1 MGVFSKLF
9 KWVMSLLTKLW
20 KLVKKIA
27 PIVLLGLALVCAF
40 AGEWPLAVLF
50 AGASL
55 LLFPG
60 ETAELAAKAVKAV
73 GTVASTAAEAV
84 GSAVGVGVSSL
95 ASASGLIGMVAL
107 GFLLWLFFNRERRA
121 DESEGKTE
129 GPAFSR
135 DAPRFQEG
143 YAL

>member
-1 MGVFSKLF
+1 MEVFSKLF

-55 LLFPG
+55 LLFPK
-60 ETAELAAKAVKAV
+60 ETAEVATKAVKAV
-73 GTVASTAAEAV
+73 GAVASTAAEAI
-84 GSAVGVGVSSL
+84 GSAVGTGVSSL
-95 ASASGLIGMVAL
+95 ASASGFIGMVAL
-107 GFLLWLFFNRERRA
+107 GFFLWLFLNRKKSA
-121 DESEGKTE
+121 DEPDGKEE
-129 GPAFSR
+129 GPEVPR
-135 DAPRFQEG
+135 DAPRLQG
-143 YAL
+143 SYTS

>member
-40 AGEWPLAVLF
+40 AGQWPLAALF

-55 LLFPG
+55 LLFPKETG
-60 ETAELAAKAVKAV
+60 EVATKAVKAI
-73 GTVASTAAEAV
+73 GTVASTAAQAV

-95 ASASGLIGMVAL
+95 ASASGLIGVVVL
-107 GFLLWLFFNRERRA
+107 GFFLWLFFNRKKKA
-121 DESEGKTE
+121 DESDGKKE
-129 GPAFSR
+129 GPEVPQ
-135 DAPRFQEG
+135 DAPRLQEG
-143 YAL
+143 YVS